1 MTRNDPHALRPLP
14 PTDPASAP
22 SATAVVADDANDAN
36 GANGAPTTA
45 GEPASDAAAADADD
59 ARVSLAMR
67 VLAWLPLRL
76 WTDCGVCLFWRGAVV
91 GALAAGALA
100 TVVSPLL

>member
-1 MTRNDPHALRPLP
+1 MTRNDPHALRSLP

-22 SATAVVADDANDAN
+22 SATAVVADDAND
-36 GANGAPTTA
+36 ANGAPTTA

-76 WTDCGVCLFWRGAVV
+76 WTDCGVCLFWRGAVA
-91 GALAAGALA
+91 GALATGALA
-100 TVVSPLL
+100 TVVSTLL

>member
-14 PTDPASAP
+14 PTDSASAS
-22 SATAVVADDANDAN
+22 SATPVV
-36 GANGAPTTA
+36 
-45 GEPASDAAAADADD
+45 ASDASDAERPADASAADADD

-91 GALAAGALA
+91 GAVAAGAAIAILQA
-100 TVVSPLL
+100 VP